1 MSVPHEQKP
10 EITEAAAGSNLR
22 LRSREQAESSSKY
35 TPTCAYNEDSE
46 LHNGIAELGNEL
58 IDQPRQQ
65 EGNNDVVFSE
75 APMQIVSVCTGWHE
89 GRQSDISESQDNVHS
104 HGPSQRR
111 QPISL
116 GYSSVAK
123 GSSSN
128 TFPARA
134 TIIAGG
140 AEVYIA
146 YTGLDCIYIEALPEH
161 MREEVLNQYF
171 QKQRPAKEKLKTLVP
186 LTPKLACKLQYEAH
200 IGTLLEALSLLVTA
214 NVRISNCR
222 LAEQAVPVVLNK
234 RLTKKGKCKEKG
246 NTTVTYPLVGLLA
259 LLDYDS
265 LFKQPNLTEF
275 ITGLLALI
283 GRYPNDLS

>member
-10 EITEAAAGSNLR
+10 EITEAAAGSDLR

-35 TPTCAYNEDSE
+35 TPTRASNEDSE

-65 EGNNDVVFSE
+65 ESNN
-75 APMQIVSVCTGWHE
+75 G
-89 GRQSDISESQDNVHS
+89 QSDISESQDNVHS

-128 TFPARA
+128 AFPARA

-171 QKQRPAKEKLKTLVP
+171 RKQRPAKEKVSVP
-186 LTPKLACKLQYEAH
+186 VSCSISTDF
-200 IGTLLEALSLLVTA
+200 LEAL
-214 NVRISNCR
+214 
-222 LAEQAVPVVLNK
+222 P
-234 RLTKKGKCKEKG
+234 
-246 NTTVTYPLVGLLA
+246 P
-259 LLDYDS
+259 
-265 LFKQPNLTEF
+265 
-275 ITGLLALI
+275 
-283 GRYPNDLS
+283 

>member
-10 EITEAAAGSNLR
+10 EITEAAAGSDLR

-35 TPTCAYNEDSE
+35 TPTRAYNEDSE

-65 EGNNDVVFSE
+65 ESNN
-75 APMQIVSVCTGWHE
+75 A
-89 GRQSDISESQDNVHS
+89 
-104 HGPSQRR
+104 
-111 QPISL
+111 
-116 GYSSVAK
+116 VAK

-128 TFPARA
+128 AFPARA

-171 QKQRPAKEKLKTLVP
+171 RKQRPAKEKV
-186 LTPKLACKLQYEAH
+186 
-200 IGTLLEALSLLVTA
+200 S
-214 NVRISNCR
+214 
-222 LAEQAVPVVLNK
+222 VPVSCSISTDFL
-234 RLTKKGKCKEKG
+234 E
-246 NTTVTYPLVGLLA
+246 PL
-259 LLDYDS
+259 
-265 LFKQPNLTEF
+265 P
-275 ITGLLALI
+275 
-283 GRYPNDLS
+283 P

>member
-1 MSVPHEQKP
+1 MTNKNLPDEATMSVPHEQKP
-10 EITEAAAGSNLR
+10 EITEAAAGSDLR

-35 TPTCAYNEDSE
+35 TPARAYNEDSE

-65 EGNNDVVFSE
+65 ESNN
-75 APMQIVSVCTGWHE
+75 G
-89 GRQSDISESQDNVHS
+89 QSDISESQDNVHS
-104 HGPSQRR
+104 HGPSQRQ

-128 TFPARA
+128 AFPARA

-171 QKQRPAKEKLKTLVP
+171 RKQRPAKEKV
-186 LTPKLACKLQYEAH
+186 
-200 IGTLLEALSLLVTA
+200 S
-214 NVRISNCR
+214 
-222 LAEQAVPVVLNK
+222 VPVSCSISTDFL
-234 RLTKKGKCKEKG
+234 E
-246 NTTVTYPLVGLLA
+246 PL
-259 LLDYDS
+259 
-265 LFKQPNLTEF
+265 P
-275 ITGLLALI
+275 
-283 GRYPNDLS
+283 P

>member
-10 EITEAAAGSNLR
+10 EITEAAAGSDLR

-35 TPTCAYNEDSE
+35 TPTRASNEDSE

-65 EGNNDVVFSE
+65 ESNNDVVFSE

-128 TFPARA
+128 AFPARA

-171 QKQRPAKEKLKTLVP
+171 RKQRPAKEKLKTMVP
-186 LTPKLACKLQYEAH
+186 LTPKSACKLQYEAH

-222 LAEQAVPVVLNK
+222 LAEQAVPVVLHK
-234 RLTKKGKCKEKG
+234 QLTKKGKCKEKG